1 MLDLVHRKQISGVNS
16 PIVIFGKHF
25 SHGIFASVKCPF
37 RNRAK
42 ENEGTKKR
50 PTAKIKKG
58 RNWERN

>member
-1 MLDLVHRKQISGVNS
+1 M
-16 PIVIFGKHF
+16 FGKHF

-50 PTAKIKKG
+50 PTAKIKKEQSV
-58 RNWERN
+58 REINRQKEKKMM